1 MPIFELVPQQEAEM
15 KSATGPR
22 SKIMREYLGYVE
34 QVGPGKAGKLQPSEG
49 ETVGAVRRRIGAA
62 ARRAGKD
69 LVIKRV
75 GDEVYFWKAGG
86 EVPRRGRGR
95 PRKDQ

>member
-1 MPIFELVPQQEAEM
+1 MPNFELVPQQEAEM
-15 KSATGPR
+15 RSATGPR
-22 SKIMREYLGYVE
+22 AKIMKEYLSYVE
-34 QVGPGKAGKLQPSEG
+34 QVGPSKAGKLQPLEG

-69 LVIKRV
+69 WVIKRV